1 MKSISM
7 LVDFGRIFDI
17 FEIHEDWLRSYDLI
31 LESAECYSVLE
42 IINWIQSVRNSE
54 NVYEWYIDKLK
65 YLLPSQAIASSLK
78 CMLSMELYIKL
89 SEKFVSFHKVKIDEQ

>member
-1 MKSISM
+1 M

-54 NVYEWYIDKLK
+54 NVYE
-65 YLLPSQAIASSLK
+65 
-78 CMLSMELYIKL
+78 
-89 SEKFVSFHKVKIDEQ
+89 